1 MSKPITV
8 SIVGNAGPLK
18 KSLEEADGFLGKF
31 GGSIKAVGVAA
42 AAGIGALAAG
52 IGVAAKAAMEDQKSF
67 VSLENTIRNV
77 TGATH
82 EQIKAVDEQIGK
94 MSLATGVADDQLRPA
109 FEALVRGTRD
119 TDLAM
124 QQMNLVLDIST
135 GLQMDATTVAD
146 ALAKAQAGNT
156 KALKALSPEMAA
168 MIKEGAGMNEI
179 LDTLSANFDGAAS
192 AAANTFAGRIER
204 LKVFGSELV
213 EQLGYYLLP
222 VIEKFATFIMDDLVP
237 AFQRVIDKYGPALAE
252 IMQRIGDFIGDKVV
266 PVLRDK
272 LIPFIQQVATFIG
285 EKLVPVIRDVAI
297 KVFEGLQKVFEKVSE
312 KIADN
317 RENIKKVTDFFQTL
331 ATFVKDKVAPVLTTI
346 LGKAFDVVAASIGPV
361 LDVIFTLMGAFA
373 DLGKFLVKIAGFV
386 IDVFEGMIN
395 GVIKGM
401 NLLIKALNL
410 IPGVNINP
418 IGEVS
423 FAIPNLG
430 NAPTPNKPSDG
441 SFESAEAARMAG
453 LNPAFVPFAGIDLG
467 GGLPDVTTG
476 GGGGGKKGGGA
487 SILPVDMEGFIPITP
502 STVISGGGGGGFGAA
517 MGNEALLDGMT
528 GGVVNITVN
537 TVTAD
542 ANLPTLIVEALQT
555 YNLQN
560 GPVDVQIAA

>member
-42 AAGIGALAAG
+42 AAGVGALAAG
-52 IGVAAKAAMEDQKSF
+52 IGVAAKAAMDDQKSF

-82 EQIKAVDEQIGK
+82 DQIKAVDEQIGK
-94 MSLATGVADDQLRPA
+94 MSLATGVADDKLRPA

-119 TDLAM
+119 TDQAM
-124 QQMNLVLDIST
+124 SQMNLVLDIST

-146 ALAKAQAGNT
+146 ALAKAQQGNT

-179 LDTLSANFDGAAS
+179 LDALTANFYGAAS

-213 EQLGYYLLP
+213 EQFGYYLLP
-222 VIEKFATFIMDDLVP
+222 VIEKFATFIMDELVP
-237 AFQRVIDKYGPALAE
+237 AFQTLVDKYGPAVASAL
-252 IMQRIGDFIGDKVV
+252 QRIGDFVGEKVV
-266 PVLRDK
+266 PVIRDF
-272 LIPFIQQVATFIG
+272 LLPTLETLFSVFATKI
-285 EKLVPVIRDVAI
+285 VPVIRDVAV
-297 KVFEGLQKVFEKVSE
+297 KVFEGLSRIFDIVRTKVEENSETIENLREFFVAIVSFVQKY
-312 KIADN
+312 
-317 RENIKKVTDFFQTL
+317 
-331 ATFVKDKVAPVLTTI
+331 VAPTLINVL
-346 LGKAFDVVAASIGPV
+346 GAAFTVVAKLVGPLIDV
-361 LDVIFTLMGAFA
+361 LFTLMGALA
-373 DLGKFLVKIAGFV
+373 DVGKFLLKIAGFV
-386 IDVFEGMIN
+386 IRTFEGMVN
-395 GVIKGM
+395 GVIDGV
-401 NLLIKALNL
+401 NLAIRLLNKL
-410 IPGVNINP
+410 PGVSIDE
-418 IGEVS
+418 IGSVS
-423 FAIPNLG
+423 FGGASFG
-430 NAPTPNKPSDG
+430 NAPTAPT
-441 SFESAEAARMAG
+441 AAA
-453 LNPAFVPFAGIDLG
+453 PTAFAGSTIRMDGLEVPNIPTVTIPGVETPPAAAEG
-467 GGLPDVTTG
+467 GG
-476 GGGGGKKGGGA
+476 KGGGA
-487 SILPVDMEGFIPITP
+487 AKPIPVDMTGFVGISP
-502 STVISGGGGGGFGAA
+502 STNIGGGGGGGFGAA
-517 MGNEALLDGMT
+517 MGTEALLDGLT